1 MMVARDGV
9 EPPTPAFS
17 VYSLSLN
24 PFFNQQLN
32 SSRWPVYCDH
42 SVTSADVRLSV
53 GWRNDELKI
62 CIVRPLFLYA
72 VLFVADLLH
81 PINHLAVLLFLNGD
95 VRHSGRLPSPMP
107 VFLFRW
113 EPDHIT
119 RADFFHRS

>member
-17 VYSLSLN
+17 GFFGPQ

-32 SSRWPVYCDH
+32 SSRWPQFCDH

-53 GWRNDELKI
+53 GCRNDELKI
-62 CIVRPLFLYA
+62 CIVRPLFPYA

-81 PINHLAVLLFLNGD
+81 PINHLPVLLFLNAD
-95 VRHSGRLPSPMP
+95 VRHTCRFPTPIP
-107 VFLFRW
+107 VLLSTCH
-113 EPDHIT
+113 PAHTT
-119 RADFFHRS
+119 RP